1 MVGNKLE
8 TRTHISLLKKKKLLP
23 SLFRVRKRNKSKQQQ
38 SCVGTSVMCN
48 VLDETASQNLRLNKV
63 K

>member
-8 TRTHISLLKKKKLLP
+8 TRTHISLLKKKMLS